1 MNHRSGK
8 WAAIFMLI
16 AALVKTGAVSSSDGR
31 KIYLIALNDAP
42 LVEEVITR
50 TGAMPST
57 AHADRRML
65 RQALAGPQS
74 QVHLAKLDNARKIVV
89 DMASQTLGRRL
100 EPTQVYT
107 NAINGMALELT
118 SSEAEK
124 IATLPGIASV
134 RPERFSQLH
143 TDAGPQWIGA
153 DLLWSGEA
161 GLSTKG
167 EGVVIGIVDTG
178 INSTHPSFAATGADG
193 YTHTNPRQGFLGM
206 CANGSANCNNKL
218 IGIYDFSNEFL
229 DGSDA
234 SGHGSLVAAVAAGNQ
249 LSTKLHFKTTDL
261 VRNVSGVA
269 PHANLVSYKVC
280 SADKKYPPMIGPITC
295 AESSLI
301 KAIDQAIVDQVD
313 VLNYSLGSSG
323 GDPYVLVADHTRV
336 EYALFQARAAGIVI
350 VASVGNSGPG
360 SGTINSPAN
369 APWVLGVASATHN
382 RRFVNSVIGISG
394 STAGLPFTDLRGW
407 GYTGSYGPAPI
418 VYAGD
423 YGNAICATGFPH
435 SPPDG
440 STNPWPAGTFHGE
453 IVVCDGTVNYVPQEP
468 GYNLKAAGA
477 GGMIVANSPLG
488 DSFNY
493 FDHYLPAVNLDYIA
507 GSMLKNWISTAAPLR
522 GSISGAGAAIQSEY
536 GDVLNE
542 TSSRGP
548 YGFTGGVL
556 KPDLTA
562 PGENILSAHGI
573 GADFVLATGT
583 SLASPNVAG
592 SAGLILAAH
601 RDWTPAQ
608 VESAL
613 TGTALAGSVHKED
626 GEYVSPNDA
635 GAGRV
640 QPALAVNAGLYLP
653 LSAADFLAHNPHT
666 GGNIRDLNRSGVED
680 EHCFQQCQFSRTVT
694 DMSGGGTWK
703 VNAVATAG
711 VKVSVVP
718 SEFTLAAGAS
728 QTLSITVDVSDPHLW
743 GVWTDGKIVLH
754 KTASGTGASDFVFTL
769 SVHADAGELPQFND
783 IQTYIPS
790 GSIITTLG
798 GMAPLPRARYEST
811 ELTKLSDKT
820 TVNLV
825 GPDDT
830 GTGYY
835 DFIGSG
841 KRLLYFR
848 NPASGDSTSSIG
860 AAAFVAEVN
869 NVDIQ
874 STVMY
879 VGIDSDADGLPS
891 PAETLCWT
899 VTSLGP
905 NAPAARCVIDL
916 RAANLRSTLEG
927 RDRANVWVVIAGQP
941 SWKGGYTAAFASAFL
956 KRRGSEVDETSG
968 ADTTVT
974 GPGQAPALASFPV
987 RLTWGGMAKAGGKS
1001 APLNERFY
1009 GAILIDAVPGVSGP
1023 FLPYAL
1029 TYLGGGDDQHE
1040 ALSLNGL
1047 SVNSG
1052 VSQSFHYMHV
1062 DVPPGVDALTV
1073 DSSYTS
1079 ANPGGTVKVDL
1090 VRTDFP
1096 DFSSAAQI
1104 APAPATGSA
1113 LSWVLTSSVPSKS
1126 VSVPTEAGRW
1136 YLLAQTDGPEIF
1148 TLTPTFKYNEGA
1160 SRGIAPGAYYNP
1172 QRSGHGLF
1180 MSQTGDQ
1187 QLVNWYTYLEDGTP
1201 TWYLAQ
1207 GKLPVPAGAV
1217 WTAPLYRVNWSGA
1230 AVNSSTETGD
1240 VTLTRI
1246 NDSDFIFSWHLDGQ
1260 SGSERFTRLG
1270 AGSCPDFNGVAKNFS
1285 GAWYAPAQS
1294 GYGLDVLAMPD
1305 QLFTTIYFYDALGI
1319 ARWGVGGTQPFAA
1332 ANTISL
1338 TQSSGFCPLCGYRKP
1353 TVQALGGM
1361 RVEFSDA
1368 NSGNL
1373 SANLTLQPP
1382 LSGVW
1387 TVDRQSLARLTGS
1400 PDACTP

>member
-1 MNHRSGK
+1 MNRQSGK
-8 WAAIFMLI
+8 WAAILLMI
-16 AALVKTGAVSSSDGR
+16 AALVKTGAVSGSDGR
-31 KIYLIALNDAP
+31 TIYLIALNDAP
-42 LVEEVITR
+42 LVEEMITR
-50 TGAMPST
+50 AAAMPSA
-57 AHADRRML
+57 AHMDRQML
-65 RQALAGPQS
+65 RQVLAGPQS
-74 QVHLAKLDNARKIVV
+74 KVHLAKLDNARKMVV
-89 DMASQTLGRRL
+89 DMASRTLGRRL
-100 EPTQVYT
+100 EPAQVYT

-124 IATLPGIASV
+124 VARLPGVAKV
-134 RPERFSQLH
+134 RPERFSQVH

-153 DLLWSGEA
+153 NLLWSGDA

-178 INSTHPSFAATGADG
+178 INSTHPSFAATGGDG
-193 YTHTNPRQGFLGM
+193 YTHTNPREGFLGM
-206 CANGSANCNNKL
+206 CANGSAICNNKL

-280 SADKKYPPMIGPITC
+280 SASANFPPLTGPITC
-295 AESSLI
+295 AGSSLI
-301 KAIDQAIVDQVD
+301 KAIDQAIADQVD
-313 VLNYSLGSSG
+313 VLNYSIGSYP
-323 GDPYVLVADHTRV
+323 GDPYELMADHTSV

-360 SGTINSPAN
+360 GGTISSSAN

-382 RRFVNSVIGISG
+382 RRFANSVVGISG
-394 STAGLPFTDLRGW
+394 SATGSPFTDLTGW
-407 GYTGSYGPAPI
+407 GYTAGYGPAPI

-488 DSFNY
+488 DSLNY
-493 FDHYLPAVNLDYIA
+493 FDHYLPAVNLDYSTGNI
-507 GSMLKNWISTAAPLR
+507 LKNWIRTAAPLR
-522 GSISGAGAAIQSEY
+522 GSISGVKAAIQNEF
-536 GDVLNE
+536 GDVLDA

-562 PGENILSAHGI
+562 PGENILSANGI
-573 GADFVLATGT
+573 GTNFVLATGT

-592 SAGLILAAH
+592 SAGLVLAAH

-608 VESAL
+608 IESAL
-613 TGTALAGSVHKED
+613 TGTALAGSVRKED
-626 GEYVSPNDA
+626 GEYASPNEA

-640 QPALAVNAGLYLP
+640 QPAAAVNAGLYLP
-653 LSAADFLAHNPHT
+653 LSAADFIAHNPHT
-666 GGNIRDLNRSGVED
+666 GGNLRDLNRSGVED
-680 EHCFQQCQFSRTVT
+680 EHCFQQCHFSRTVT
-694 DMSGGGTWK
+694 DMSGGGAWK
-703 VNAVATAG
+703 VNAVATDG

-718 SEFTLAAGAS
+718 SEFSLEAGAS
-728 QTLSITVDVSDPHLW
+728 QTLSITVDVSDPRLW
-743 GVWTDGKIVLH
+743 RVWTDGQIVLH
-754 KTASGTGASDFVFTL
+754 KTGGGTGASDFVFTL
-769 SVHADAGELPQFND
+769 SAYADAGESPQFNEF
-783 IQTYIPS
+783 QVYIPT
-790 GSIITTLG
+790 GSIITTLE

-811 ELTKLSDKT
+811 ELTKLDDKA
-820 TVNLV
+820 TVNL
-825 GPDDT
+825 GGSNDA
-830 GTGYY
+830 GTGYS

-841 KRLLYFR
+841 KKLLYFR
-848 NPASGDSTSSIG
+848 NPVSGDSTSSPG
-860 AAAFVAEVN
+860 ASAFVAEVN

-874 STVMY
+874 STTMY

-899 VTSLGP
+899 ATAIG
-905 NAPAARCVIDL
+905 PAAPVARCIIDL

-927 RDRANVWVVIAGQP
+927 RDKANVWVVIGGQP
-941 SWKGGYTAAFASAFL
+941 SPKGGYRAAFASTFL
-956 KRRGSEVDETSG
+956 KRHGVDIDATQG

-974 GPGQAPALASFPV
+974 GPGQVPARASFPM
-987 RLTWGGMAKAGGKS
+987 RLTWGGTAKAGRKS

-1009 GAILIDAVPGVSGP
+1009 GAILIDSVPGAPGP

-1040 ALSLNGL
+1040 ALSLNGM
-1047 SVNSG
+1047 SFNSG
-1052 VSQSFHYMHV
+1052 VSGSFHYVHV

-1079 ANPGGTVKVDL
+1079 ADPAATMRVDL
-1090 VRTDFP
+1090 VRADFP
-1096 DFSSAAQI
+1096 DFSSSAQI
-1104 APAPATGSA
+1104 APAPTTGSA
-1113 LSWVLTSSVPSKS
+1113 VSWTLTPSASSKS
-1126 VSVPTEAGRW
+1126 VSVPAESGRW

-1148 TLTPTFKYNEGA
+1148 TLTPTFKYNEVA
-1160 SRGIAPGAYYNP
+1160 TRGITPGAYYNP
-1172 QRSGHGLF
+1172 QRSGHGIFL
-1180 MSQTGDQ
+1180 SQTNDQ

-1201 TWYLAQ
+1201 TWYSAQ
-1207 GKLPVPAGAV
+1207 GKSPVPAGAV
-1217 WTAPLYRVNWSGA
+1217 WTAPLHRVNWSGA
-1230 AVNSSTETGD
+1230 AANSSTEVGN

-1270 AGSCPDFNGVAKNFS
+1270 TGSCPDFNGVAKNFS
-1285 GAWYAPAQS
+1285 GAWYAPVQS

-1305 QLFTTIYFYDALGI
+1305 QFFTTIYFYDALGI
-1319 ARWGVGGTQPFAA
+1319 ARWGVGSTQPSTAD
-1332 ANTISL
+1332 NTIGL
-1338 TQSSGFCPLCGYRKP
+1338 TQSSGFCPLCAYRKA
-1353 TVQALGGM
+1353 TAQALGSM
-1361 RVEFSDA
+1361 RVELLDA
-1368 NSGNL
+1368 NNGNL
-1373 SANLTLQPP
+1373 STNLTLQLP
-1382 LSGVW
+1382 LSGGW
-1387 TVDRQSLARLTGS
+1387 TVDRQRLARLTGS
-1400 PDACTP
+1400 PDSCTP